1 MMGQYLAFETLPNKL
16 TRGKLLGLTDIV
28 LYVVKPLALPLVYS
42 KPQGADKLTRGK
54 LLGLPM
60 FRQFR

>member
-1 MMGQYLAFETLPNKL
+1 MEQYLAFEKLPNKL
-16 TRGKLLGLTDIV
+16 TRGKLQ
-28 LYVVKPLALPLVYS
+28 
-42 KPQGADKLTRGK
+42 PQGADKLTRGK

>member
-1 MMGQYLAFETLPNKL
+1 MEQYLAFETLPNKL
-16 TRGKLLGLTDIV
+16 TRGKLFGLTDIV
-28 LYVVKPLALPLVYS
+28 LYVVGPLALPLFYCN
-42 KPQGADKLTRGK
+42 PQVADKLTRGK